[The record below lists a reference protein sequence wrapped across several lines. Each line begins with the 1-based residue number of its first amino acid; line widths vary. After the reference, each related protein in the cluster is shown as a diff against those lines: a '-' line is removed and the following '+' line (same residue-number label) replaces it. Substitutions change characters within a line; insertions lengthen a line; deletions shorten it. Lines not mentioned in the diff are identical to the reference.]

1 MVSFG
6 VCNALKNEK
15 GGWGLNQNIFVDE
28 WKRFCS
34 GYGIK
39 VVGHS
44 YIVSVCFSLVL
55 RWLRLLEQKNNDW
68 WPKQQNLILL
78 LF

>member
-1 MVSFG
+1 MESLG

-34 GYGIK
+34 EYGIK

-44 YIVSVCFSLVL
+44 YCFC
-55 RWLRLLEQKNNDW
+55 LL
-68 WPKQQNLILL
+68 
-78 LF
+78 